1 MEHRSVVVSE
11 VIVCPLPKVSARIR
25 NHLNG
30 VALDGATLGLSRPL
44 EIANIQC
51 HSLLILI
58 LFWYLAIALS
68 FAGTRDKQCQ

>member
-11 VIVCPLPKVSARIR
+11 MIVCPLPKVCARIL

-30 VALDGATLGLSRPL
+30 VAIDGATLGLLRPL

-51 HSLLILI
+51 HSLLIV
-58 LFWYLAIALS
+58 FWYLAIALS

>member
-30 VALDGATLGLSRPL
+30 VAIDGATLGLSRPL

-51 HSLLILI
+51 HSLLIV
-58 LFWYLAIALS
+58 FWYLAIALS